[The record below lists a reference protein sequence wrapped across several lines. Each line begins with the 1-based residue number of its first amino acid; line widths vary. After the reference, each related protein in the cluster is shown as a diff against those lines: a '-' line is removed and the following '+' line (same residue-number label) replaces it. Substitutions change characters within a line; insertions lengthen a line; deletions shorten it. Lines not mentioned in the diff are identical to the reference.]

1 MPLFSK
7 GWWKLSRNP
16 FSNPKEGQIF
26 CHCYP
31 LVDPLVTTCWLKASL
46 YGVKHTPRATLMG
59 QMFNI
64 LLPQRSKQWAL
75 ILLQCPDT
83 LTLTPGNSFPL
94 PFHCHGWSRSQPAVE
109 GLTAALVYPGL
120 PAEADDR
127 AIASS
132 LHAKLIYAQAT
143 WIMRRKA
150 LGNHHKGYLM
160 VHKWCPALKNLCSR
174 SGSKINILVLLK
186 LPQIY
191 NPSPAECGR
200 AEHHA
205 RARQKKNFTKCHA
218 WRLLCQKPGSYPDFQ
233 MTLLLAL
240 RWSQCYC
247 SPPCWW
253 ARRSSTLLNE
263 WGMEMAEQLSK
274 IP

>member
-26 CHCYP
+26 CRCYP

-46 YGVKHTPRATLMG
+46 YGVKHTPQATLMG

-94 PFHCHGWSRSQPAVE
+94 PFHCHGWSRSQPAVQ

-174 SGSKINILVLLK
+174 SGSKINILVLW
-186 LPQIY
+186 
-191 NPSPAECGR
+191 SCHR
-200 AEHHA
+200 
-205 RARQKKNFTKCHA
+205 FTTHLQLNVEELNIMQEQGK
-218 WRLLCQKPGSYPDFQ
+218 RKILLSVMLGGCCVKS
-233 MTLLLAL
+233 LAL
-240 RWSQCYC
+240 ILTFKWHFC
-247 SPPCWW
+247 
-253 ARRSSTLLNE
+253 
-263 WGMEMAEQLSK
+263 
-274 IP
+274 